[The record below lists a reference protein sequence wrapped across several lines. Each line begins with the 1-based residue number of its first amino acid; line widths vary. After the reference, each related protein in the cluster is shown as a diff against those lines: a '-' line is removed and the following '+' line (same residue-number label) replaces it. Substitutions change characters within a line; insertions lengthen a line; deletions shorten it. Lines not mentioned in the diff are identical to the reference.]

1 MSTWK
6 NARSDSERPGL
17 KEGSDASTVIGA
29 RRSVVARWL
38 LAGLMLLAGSMPLSQ
53 ATAAPATTI
62 TADPASIQ
70 EGGAPGA
77 FLIQVTDPDFP
88 CFLNTSTVEVSVA
101 FGGSAIPDVDY
112 LATGAPGNLVSVP
125 MTLDTQDCEF
135 GQASG
140 TASVRIDPLADDL
153 AEGDETVVLGSS
165 TCEIP
170 GFEAPPSDCVASATM
185 TILDTTPIASIEA
198 SDPTASKEPLDPGE
212 FLVSL
217 SRPAGEGGVTITYS
231 LSGSATA
238 GVDFEPLAGALVIPA
253 GQTSATISVTPLP
266 GNPGDPDTDLIATV
280 QPGQGYAVGS
290 PASATV
296 TILGRPALPQAS
308 ITAVSNA
315 SKETA
320 TRGEYAVTLSRPAG
334 EEGVTVLY
342 SLGGS
347 ATPEVDFQPLSG
359 TVRILAGQTNASV
372 GVTPISGGPDSPDNE
387 LVATLQPGQGY
398 VVGTPESATIS
409 ITGRTALPLALVV
422 VSGDDQLVTS
432 QQPLAPFVVRATNT
446 LGAVSGLAV
455 LWEVVQ
461 GDGSLSTTQSTTNA
475 SGEASAVLTPGN
487 ETQYAVRATLSAQG
501 GTVSTTFNAIA
512 SSPLADLPGLSP
524 GQRSVAGALDSLCPA
539 LNTLGQSSALSAGE
553 QDLLNQCRT
562 LIANSGTNPGAVA
575 QGIVA
580 LTPEQASA
588 PRKLVTQISSVQV
601 DNLTERLSALRSGAR
616 GISLRG
622 LTVGIGEQT
631 IQGGLLASTIDRG
644 IESGGG
650 ASADEAWP
658 FERLGIFITGDVQ
671 WGSKDKT
678 TNEDGFD
685 FDTLGL
691 TAGADY
697 RFTDGLI
704 LGAAL
709 GFASTKVDIDAAG
722 GSLDGDSWSLSLY
735 GTYYPTDHFYLEGS
749 ATYGWDSYDQDR
761 NIAYSLLGN
770 TRQAKANFDGDQYTL
785 LLGAGYDLIRGGSI
799 IDMYGRLRYTSASLD
814 DYREQGASGLDLVIA
829 GQDATSLSSILG
841 AQLSRSIST
850 SKAVLI
856 PQGWIEWEHEF
867 EKGDDEVQGY
877 FANDPNRF
885 GFALPTDALDT
896 DLIRLGVGLG
906 AQFGQGRIAFV
917 SFQTSLGME
926 NYSEHNVT
934 AGIRME
940 F

>member
-6 NARSDSERPGL
+6 NARSDSERPGR
-17 KEGSDASTVIGA
+17 KGGSEASTDFGL
-29 RRSVVARWL
+29 RRKFVSRWL
-38 LAGLMLLAGSMPLSQ
+38 LAGLMLLAGSMMLSQ
-53 ATAAPATTI
+53 ATAAPVTTI
-62 TADPASIQ
+62 TADPSSIQ

-77 FLIQVTDPDFP
+77 FIVQVTDPDFP
-88 CFLNTSTVEVSVA
+88 CFLSTSTVEVSVA

-112 LATGAPGNLVSVP
+112 LATGAAANLVSVP
-125 MTLDTQDCEF
+125 MTLETPDCEF

-140 TASVRIDPLADDL
+140 TASVRIDPIADDL

-165 TCEIP
+165 TCSIP
-170 GFEAPPSDCVASATM
+170 GFEAPPTDCVASATM
-185 TILDTTPIASIEA
+185 TILDTTPIASIEV
-198 SDPTASKEPLDPGE
+198 SDPTASKETLDPGE

-217 SRPAGEGGVTITYS
+217 SSPAGQGGVTVTYG
-231 LSGSATA
+231 LSGSATS
-238 GVDFEPLAGALVIPA
+238 GVDFAPLSGTLVIPA

-280 QPGQGYAVGS
+280 QPGQGYVVGT
-290 PASATV
+290 PASAT
-296 TILGRPALPQAS
+296 L
-308 ITAVSNA
+308 
-315 SKETA
+315 
-320 TRGEYAVTLSRPAG
+320 
-334 EEGVTVLY
+334 
-342 SLGGS
+342 
-347 ATPEVDFQPLSG
+347 
-359 TVRILAGQTNASV
+359 
-372 GVTPISGGPDSPDNE
+372 
-387 LVATLQPGQGY
+387 
-398 VVGTPESATIS
+398 S

-432 QQPLAPFVVRATNT
+432 QQPLAPFVVRATNA

-455 LWEVVQ
+455 LWEVAQ

-524 GQRSVAGALDSLCPA
+524 GQRSVAGALDALCPA
-539 LNTLGQSSALSAGE
+539 LNTRGQQGTLTSGE

-631 IQGGLLASTIDRG
+631 IHGGLLASAIDRG
-644 IESGGG
+644 LESGGG

-678 TNEDGFD
+678 TNEDGFE

-785 LLGAGYDLIRGGSI
+785 LFGAGYDLIRGGSI

-814 DYREQGASGLDLVIA
+814 DYREQGANGLDLVIA
-829 GQDATSLSSILG
+829 GQDAASLSSILG

-867 EKGDDEVQGY
+867 EKGDEEVQGY

-917 SFQTSLGME
+917 SFQTSLGMDD
-926 NYSEHNVT
+926 YSEHNVT

>member
-1 MSTWK
+1 MSTGN
-6 NARSDSERPGL
+6 NARSDSERPGR
-17 KEGSDASTVIGA
+17 KKGSDASTVIGA
-29 RRSVVARWL
+29 RRSAVARWL

-62 TADPASIQ
+62 TADPAGIQ

-77 FLIQVTDPDFP
+77 FIIQVTDPDFP

-135 GQASG
+135 GKASG

-165 TCEIP
+165 TCRIP
-170 GFEAPPSDCVASATM
+170 GFDVPPSDCVASATM
-185 TILDTTPIASIEA
+185 TILDATMIASIVA

-217 SRPAGEGGVTITYS
+217 SSPAVEGGVTVTYS
-231 LSGSATA
+231 LGGSATA
-238 GVDFEPLAGALVIPA
+238 GVDFEPLSGALVIPA
-253 GQTSATISVTPLP
+253 GQTSASIS
-266 GNPGDPDTDLIATV
+266 
-280 QPGQGYAVGS
+280 
-290 PASATV
+290 
-296 TILGRPALPQAS
+296 
-308 ITAVSNA
+308 
-315 SKETA
+315 
-320 TRGEYAVTLSRPAG
+320 
-334 EEGVTVLY
+334 
-342 SLGGS
+342 
-347 ATPEVDFQPLSG
+347 
-359 TVRILAGQTNASV
+359 
-372 GVTPISGGPDSPDNE
+372 VTPISGEPGSPDTD
-387 LVATLQPGQGY
+387 LTVTLQPGQGY
-398 VVGTPESATIS
+398 VVGTPASATVS

-432 QQPLAPFVVRATNT
+432 QQPLAPFIVRATNT

-539 LNTLGQSSALSAGE
+539 LNTLGQRSALSAGE

-631 IQGGLLASTIDRG
+631 IQGGLLASAIDRG

-678 TNEDGFD
+678 TNEDGFE

-704 LGAAL
+704 LGAAM
-709 GFASTKVDIDAAG
+709 GFASTEVDIDAAG

-785 LLGAGYDLIRGGSI
+785 LFGAGYDLIRGGSI

-814 DYREQGASGLDLVIA
+814 DYREQGANGLDLVIA

-934 AGIRME
+934 AGVRME

>member
-1 MSTWK
+1 MSTGN
-6 NARSDSERPGL
+6 NARLDSERPGRNDGFAAL
-17 KEGSDASTVIGA
+17 TGIGSERT
-29 RRSVVARWL
+29 SVSRWL
-38 LAGLMLLAGSMPLSQ
+38 LGGLLLLAGSIPLSQ
-53 ATAAPATTI
+53 TTAAPATTI
-62 TADPASIQ
+62 SADPASIQ
-70 EGGAPGA
+70 EGGAPGN
-77 FLIQVTDPDFP
+77 FIIQVTDPDFP
-88 CFLNTSTVEVSVA
+88 CFLNESAVEVSVT
-101 FGGSAIPDVDY
+101 FGGSATPGVDY
-112 LATGAPGNLVSVP
+112 VATGAPGNLVSVP
-125 MTLDTQDCEF
+125 MTLQNPDCRF

-140 TASVRIDPLADDL
+140 TASIRIDPLADVL
-153 AEGDETVVLGSS
+153 AEGDETVILASS
-165 TCEIP
+165 TCRIP

-185 TILDTTPIASIEA
+185 TILDTTPIASIQA
-198 SDPTASKEPLDPGE
+198 SDPTASKETLDPGE

-217 SRPAGEGGVTITYS
+217 SSPAGEDGVTVRYS

-238 GVDFEPLAGALVIPA
+238 GVDFEPLAGTLVIPA
-253 GQTSATISVTPLP
+253 GQSSATIGVTPIP
-266 GNPGDPDTDLIATV
+266 GDPGDPDTDLIATV
-280 QPGQGYAVGS
+280 QPGPDYAVGA

-296 TILGRPALPQAS
+296 VIRGRPPLPEAS
-308 ITAVSNA
+308 ISAVSNA
-315 SKETA
+315 AKETA

-334 EEGVTVLY
+334 QEGVTVLY
-342 SLGGS
+342 SLSGS
-347 ATPEVDFQPLSG
+347 ATPGVDFQPLSG
-359 TVRILAGQTNASV
+359 TVRVLEGQTTASI
-372 GVTPISGGPDSPDNE
+372 GVTPIPGEPGSPETD
-387 LVATLQPGQGY
+387 LTVTLQAGQGY
-398 VVGTPESATIS
+398 VLGTPASATLS

-422 VSGDDQLVTS
+422 VSGDDQLATS
-432 QQPLAPFVVRATNT
+432 LQPLAPFVVRATNT

-455 LWEVVQ
+455 LWEIVQ
-461 GDGSLSTTQSTTNA
+461 GDGSLSTTQSITNA
-475 SGEASAVLTPGN
+475 SGEASAVLTPGT
-487 ETQYAVRATLSAQG
+487 ETQYEVRATLSTQG

-512 SSPLADLPGLSP
+512 SSPLANLPGLSP

-539 LNTLGQSSALSAGE
+539 LNTLGQQSTLTPGE
-553 QDLLNQCRT
+553 RDLLDQCT
-562 LIANSGTNPGAVA
+562 KLFASSGTNPGAVV
-575 QGIVA
+575 QGVVA

-588 PRKLVTQISSVQV
+588 PRKLITQISSVQV

-631 IQGGLLASTIDRG
+631 IQGGLLASAIKQG
-644 IESGGG
+644 VESGGA
-650 ASADEAWP
+650 ASADDSWP

-678 TNEDGFD
+678 INEDGFT

-735 GTYYPTDHFYLEGS
+735 GTYYPIDNFYLEGS
-749 ATYGWDSYDQDR
+749 ATYGWDTYDQDR
-761 NIAYSLLGN
+761 NIAYSLLDGS
-770 TRQAKANFDGDQYTL
+770 RQAKANFDGSQYSL
-785 LLGAGYDLIRGGSI
+785 LFGAGYDLISNGNI
-799 IDMYGRLRYTSASLD
+799 IDLYGRVRYTSAALD
-814 DYREQGASGLDLVIA
+814 DYRERGASGLDLVIR
-829 GQDATSLSSILG
+829 GQDAVSFVSILG
-841 AQLSRSIST
+841 AQISRSFSLQ
-850 SKAVLI
+850 KAVLI

-906 AQFGQGRIAFV
+906 AQFGKGRVAFV

-926 NYSEHNVT
+926 DYSEHNVT